1 MTVNLALS
9 KSTVLWVIF
18 NVIGITVWLC
28 VGSITWPHHGIEG
41 CAPDGPDGLAFVA
54 VVIPFTCAVLIANIT
69 AIVAVSLNVD
79 RRRNPLLVLAIAAT
93 TIIWLGAAAFDYYM
107 TTMPVTGECP

>member
-1 MTVNLALS
+1 MNLAPG

-41 CAPDGPDGLAFVA
+41 CAPDGPDGLAFIA
-54 VVIPFTCAVLIANIT
+54 VVVPFTCVVLIANIT
-69 AIVAVSLNVD
+69 AIIAVGVNVD
-79 RRRNPLLVLAIAAT
+79 RRRNPQLFLSIVAT
-93 TIIWLGAAAFDYYM
+93 TFIWLGAVAFDYYM
-107 TTMPVTGECP
+107 TTRPVTGACQ